1 MCCWNSSWIAD
12 GVLERFCR
20 LGGSRLW
27 RTYLTTDMQHL
38 YVCDCPAFILCFVSL
53 SDTLFSFC
61 VSVDLLLWDKL
72 SEEKKA
78 HIHTLFLS
86 CFWFTFFVFLIY
98 YFYTTSYSIHIESL
112 SWMHSCCKK
121 IQHLPLWSFFTNYPF
136 VLYIHSA
143 PALHSHTSCRQIPST
158 SCKPQDFSEVFQ
170 IIVSFFFPL
179 SLVLSGRRQK
189 TILSEVSMETV
200 KYKQDSEEAEQWRM
214 MALNFKGEKHSWSP
228 GDIV

>member
-12 GVLERFCR
+12 GVLERFFR

-72 SEEKKA
+72 SEEKKM
-78 HIHTLFLS
+78 HTFTLCFCHVSGSLSLF
-86 CFWFTFFVFLIY
+86 FLIY

-112 SWMHSCCKK
+112 SWMHSYCKK

-170 IIVSFFFPL
+170 IILFSFLCHLHCPGGGKKLFWVR
-179 SLVLSGRRQK
+179 SLW
-189 TILSEVSMETV
+189 
-200 KYKQDSEEAEQWRM
+200 KQ
-214 MALNFKGEKHSWSP
+214 
-228 GDIV
+228 

>member
-38 YVCDCPAFILCFVSL
+38 YVCECPAFILCFVSL

-112 SWMHSCCKK
+112 SCTVAARKSNICLFDPSLQTTPLYCTFILPQPCILTHHVVRFPPPPANHKIFQKSSKLLFLFSFLCHLYCLGGGKK
-121 IQHLPLWSFFTNYPF
+121 LFWVRSLW
-136 VLYIHSA
+136 
-143 PALHSHTSCRQIPST
+143 
-158 SCKPQDFSEVFQ
+158 
-170 IIVSFFFPL
+170 
-179 SLVLSGRRQK
+179 
-189 TILSEVSMETV
+189 
-200 KYKQDSEEAEQWRM
+200 KQ
-214 MALNFKGEKHSWSP
+214 
-228 GDIV
+228 